1 MAILVLA
8 LAALLAFANGANDNS
23 KGVAT
28 LVGHG
33 AASPRTALVWAA
45 ATTALGALVG
55 ILASDGL
62 LQAFRAGFVGGGA
75 ELSPRFF
82 AAALAGAVTW
92 VIFATRFGLP
102 VSTTHAILGGLVG
115 AGLTEVGAAQIGWG
129 VLAQKAALPLLAS
142 PLVALA
148 LVFAAARPLAALAR
162 RTESRCLC
170 AIGTLETLAP
180 AGAGEAVVARRGLAL
195 VAGDTA
201 ACAVH
206 SPSAS
211 VTGRGVARALHWGTS
226 GLVGFARGWNDTP
239 KIAALALVALPAGT
253 STHGAFLLVAA
264 AMALGGLLAGRRVLT
279 TLSERITALPL
290 GESLAA
296 SGVSSI
302 LVALA
307 SWRGLPVS
315 TTHVTTGGI
324 VGAGIARSAR
334 EVRWPVVRDVALSW
348 IVTLP
353 AAAAVALLAGFA
365 LNP

>member
-8 LAALLAFANGANDNS
+8 LAALLAFANGANDNG

-33 AASPRTALVWAA
+33 AASPRLALGWAA
-45 ATTALGALVG
+45 ITTALGALVG

-62 LQAFRAGFVGGGA
+62 VRAFRAGFVGDGA
-75 ELSPRFF
+75 ELPPRFF
-82 AAALAGAVTW
+82 AAALAGAVAW
-92 VIFATRFGLP
+92 VLFATRSGLP

-115 AGLTEVGAAQIGWG
+115 AGLYEVGAAQIGWA

-148 LVFAAARPLAALAR
+148 LVFAAAQPLAALAR

-170 AIGTLETLAP
+170 AVETLEPL
-180 AGAGEAVVARRGLAL
+180 GAGEVTVARSRLAI
-195 VAGDTA
+195 VTGDAAG
-201 ACAVH
+201 CAVH
-206 SPSAS
+206 SPTAS
-211 VTGRGVARALHWGTS
+211 MTGRGVAQTLHWGTS

-239 KIAALALVALPAGT
+239 KIAALALVVLPAGSGT
-253 STHGAFLLVAA
+253 FGAFVLVAA
-264 AMALGGLLAGRRVLT
+264 AMALGGLFAGRRVLT
-279 TLSERITALPL
+279 TLSERITAMPL

-302 LVALA
+302 LVGLA
-307 SWRGLPVS
+307 SWQGLSVS

-324 VGAGIARSAR
+324 VGAGIARSAQ

-353 AAAAVALLAGFA
+353 AAAVVALLAGLA
-365 LNP
+365 LNR